1 VTPRRRP
8 RPRGFTLLEVSIAI
22 TLLALTV
29 TFVYQILWN
38 AVRLK
43 DAVREGLEGPSVEQA
58 ILDQIMRDFR
68 YVYYR
73 AGQLPADAG
82 FWGRSK
88 QIGGRDADRVDFLT
102 CRSSKVATLEDA
114 DQPTGDSPVSEAGYA
129 LRANDADARWLGLWR
144 REDYFVD
151 DDPTDGG
158 RFDLLYDKVRSFE
171 LRYFPVPEENRDV
184 KGLEEWDSKVQKKI
198 PYAMILRLEYDL
210 HAPAADEPQGRI
222 VKVLV
227 LRSGRSLPPDAG
239 MGMDTGMTSMGM

>member
-1 VTPRRRP
+1 MSV
-8 RPRGFTLLEVSIAI
+8 AI

-29 TFVYQILWN
+29 TFIYQILWN
-38 AVRLK
+38 TVRKK
-43 DAVREGLEGPSVEQA
+43 DAIREGLEGPSIEQA

-68 YVYYR
+68 YIYYR
-73 AGQLPADAG
+73 AGQFPADAG

-88 QIGGRDADRVDFLT
+88 QLGGKDADRVDFLT
-102 CRSSKVATLEDA
+102 CRSSKVTTLEDA
-114 DQPTGDSPVSEAGYA
+114 DQPTGDSPVSETGYA
-129 LRANDADARWLGLWR
+129 LKPNDRVPQWLELWR

-198 PYAMILRLEYDL
+198 PYALILRLEYDL
-210 HAPAADEPQGRI
+210 KEPPTDEPQGRL
-222 VKVLV
+222 VKILV
-227 LRSGRSLPPDAG
+227 MRTARSLPPEAG
-239 MGMDTGMTSMGM
+239 MAMDTGMTGMR